1 MLNVIGVKLK
11 DYRESIPMILV
22 MTVLALLLIYVF
34 GRSFDGANL
43 PKVAVVDVDGTG
55 PSGRFVENLIDVE
68 GFQYE
73 LVNYD
78 EGLDGT
84 SDSRYIAMVVIE
96 DGFAANS
103 LDGQGKLTMYKSGES
118 IEHFTLQAAIESLGR
133 RFYMEERFVEQLPKA
148 LKGYGVEVDQDEL
161 RQALAVQVAK
171 YPILVVKTTSY
182 GPSVTTGYDSLKH
195 SFIGFILFFSMFTMV
210 FGIGSIVDEKEHMVW
225 QRQNVALVGMAKVMA
240 GNMIASFM
248 VGMLQLI
255 VMVLVSRLIFGLDWG
270 GSIVALLLVLAAFVL
285 AVTAMGLFMSGLVST
300 MQQLGSF
307 SPIVIVST
315 SMIGGCMWPLEI
327 ITSKILLFLADL
339 TPQRWA
345 YKGLKAVIINGGG
358 LSDVTDALGMLLIIA
373 LVFFVLG
380 MLPFR
385 KGFSTSN

>member
-225 QRQNVALVGMAKVMA
+225 QRQNVAPVGMAKVMA

-385 KGFSTSN
+385 KDFSTSN

>member
-225 QRQNVALVGMAKVMA
+225 QRQNVAPVGMAKVMA